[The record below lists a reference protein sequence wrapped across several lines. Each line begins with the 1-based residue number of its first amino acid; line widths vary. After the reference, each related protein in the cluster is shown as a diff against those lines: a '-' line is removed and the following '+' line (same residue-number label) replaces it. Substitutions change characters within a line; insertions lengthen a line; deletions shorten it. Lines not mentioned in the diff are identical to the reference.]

1 MSAEACYFWTLFRKE
16 TLDKNFSYNPNF
28 TFTLKILAMGTF
40 GLPDRIEPKIKNPKL
55 PFAIT
60 YALGYIV
67 SRGLFLELKRV
78 SNYNPAYF

>member
-1 MSAEACYFWTLFRKE
+1 MQKKLKKVTYLQKE
-16 TLDKNFSYNPNF
+16 DS
-28 TFTLKILAMGTF
+28 LKQIILAMGTF

-78 SNYNPAYF
+78 SSYNLVYF